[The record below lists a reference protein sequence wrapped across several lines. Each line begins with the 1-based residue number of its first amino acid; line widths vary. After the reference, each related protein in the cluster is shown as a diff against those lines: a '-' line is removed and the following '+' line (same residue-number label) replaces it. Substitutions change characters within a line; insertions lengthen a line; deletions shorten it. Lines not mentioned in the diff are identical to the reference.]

1 VPESASQLVP
11 YKEAEE
17 EDEREEDTLKE
28 VIVEEAEEEDEREED
43 TLKEVSDADPFKL
56 PF

>member
-1 VPESASQLVP
+1 VPERASQLVP
-11 YKEAEE
+11 YK
-17 EDEREEDTLKE
+17 
-28 VIVEEAEEEDEREED
+28 EAEEEDEREED

>member
-1 VPESASQLVP
+1 VPERASQLVP

-17 EDEREEDTLKE
+17 EDEREE
-28 VIVEEAEEEDEREED
+28 ED
-43 TLKEVSDADPFKL
+43 TLKEVSNADPFKL